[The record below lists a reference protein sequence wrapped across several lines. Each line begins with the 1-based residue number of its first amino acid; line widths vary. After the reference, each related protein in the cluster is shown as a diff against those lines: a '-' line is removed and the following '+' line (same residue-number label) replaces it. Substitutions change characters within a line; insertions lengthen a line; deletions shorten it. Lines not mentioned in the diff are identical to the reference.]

1 MATNPLDLLRM
12 RKMALAGANR
22 RPAAAAFL
30 DMAGQTGQAPQAP
43 MPSIAEAARLR
54 ALKALGASQ
63 QPTASITKPRLLTPT
78 SAASGA
84 GSMLPGRGTP
94 GSAAL
99 GAFGSTMSQLGGWQD
114 KPMTFGQ
121 ILGTSLG
128 KAREAYGTAEER
140 QRQIAAEKAA
150 ALAAA
155 EEKEYTRSR
164 QSEQDKM
171 AMGRYNIEV
180 KKEARAEA
188 DAGKPTKPYQVYDEK
203 TGRLKYVRDVR
214 TVDGGWTQVDV
225 GGVKAEEKKQT
236 KPYDVKTIRNGVVG
250 TERRMFVGIGA
261 EGANAAG
268 EIVVEPF
275 IASTKQKM
283 PYEPAN
289 GVVRGKDGSIVGQA
303 LLNPDPDATNRYVV
317 RTEDGTERPM
327 LPNEEFMSDEKFKK
341 IVLQEK
347 DMGKLADD
355 ISGAERAVRLLQRY
369 SKEQGG
375 TRTGFNRIVDSVM
388 GGFNTFINKDLTQE
402 QLNLVLAQGTLQS
415 LIGNYRIETVGGG
428 VMTEQDALRVISA
441 VGGDVTALQSPQ
453 RVKEAVQNLL
463 FEKMQ
468 TYNQKA
474 KRYNAQVKLAYDDV
488 YEPKDLLTEE
498 DIKLVNESKPSEP
511 SESVDLSVAPAGFPS
526 DSWNFLSDED
536 KKAYLAAGK

>member
-1 MATNPLDLLRM
+1 
-12 RKMALAGANR
+12 
-22 RPAAAAFL
+22 
-30 DMAGQTGQAPQAP
+30 
-43 MPSIAEAARLR
+43 MPSSGATLRPVSAFFDSEQPQSPEQQKQSINETARLR
-54 ALKALGASQ
+54 ALKALGAPQ
-63 QPTASITKPRLLTPT
+63 EPTAGITKPKLLTPT

-84 GSMLPGRGTP
+84 GSLMPGRGTP

-121 ILGTSLG
+121 ILGASLG

-140 QRQIAAEKAA
+140 QRKIAAEEAA
-150 ALAAA
+150 SLAAA

-188 DAGKPTKPYQVYDEK
+188 DAGKPTKPYQIYDEK

-341 IVLQEK
+341 IVLQER

-402 QLNLVLAQGTLQS
+402 QLNLVLSSGTLQS

-441 VGGDVTALQSPQ
+441 LGGDVTALQSPQ
-453 RVKEAVQNLL
+453 RVKEAIQNLL

-498 DIKLVNESKPSEP
+498 DIKLVNESNPSE
-511 SESVDLSVAPAGFPS
+511 SQESVDLSVAPEGFPS